1 GSDPFAQRRALTLCY
16 QELPMPRPRRV
27 DAPGYPQHVVQRG
40 NNRQPV
46 FFTDGD
52 RAAYLRLLCH
62 HAHQQ
67 HCRVHAYVLMGNHV
81 HLLATPDASGG
92 LSRMMQAVS
101 RAYVRRVNDRQGRT
115 GTLWEGRF
123 HSTVVDSDRY
133 LLACQRYIEL
143 NPVRAGKVAH
153 PGDYRW
159 SSYRA
164 NARGRPN
171 ALLEPHSAFE
181 LMGSD
186 ADERRRRYVEFIE
199 AGIPAGDLLA
209 IRRALQSQR
218 RLSGMLV
225 GSEPFRIAK
234 GI

>member
-1 GSDPFAQRRALTLCY
+1 
-16 QELPMPRPRRV
+16 MPRPRRI

-46 FFTDGD
+46 FFTDDD
-52 RAAYLRLLCH
+52 RVAYLRLLCH
-62 HAHQQ
+62 HADQQ
-67 HCRVHAYVLMGNHV
+67 HCRVHAFVLMDNHV
-81 HLLATPDASGG
+81 HLLATPDLCGG
-92 LSRMMQAVS
+92 LSRMMQAVN
-101 RAYVRRVNDRQGRT
+101 RTYVRRVNDRQGRT

-123 HSTVVDSDRY
+123 HSTVVDTDRY

-164 NARGRPN
+164 NARGTCN
-171 ALLEPHSAFE
+171 ALLTPHPAFD
-181 LMGSD
+181 LMAFD
-186 ADERRRRYVEFIE
+186 VEERRRRYVEFI
-199 AGIPAGDLLA
+199 AQGIPAGDLVA
-209 IRRALQSQR
+209 IRAALQSQR
-218 RLSGMLV
+218 RLV
-225 GSEPFRIAK
+225 GTLLGSDPFRVAK

>member
-1 GSDPFAQRRALTLCY
+1 
-16 QELPMPRPRRV
+16 MPRPRRI
-27 DAPGYPQHVVQRG
+27 DAPGYPQHLVQRG

-46 FFTDGD
+46 FFTDDD
-52 RAAYLRLLCH
+52 RIAYLRLPSH
-62 HAHQQ
+62 HASQQ
-67 HCRVHAYVLMGNHV
+67 HCRIHAYALMDNHV

-101 RAYVRRVNDRQGRT
+101 RTYVRRVNDRQGRT

-123 HSTVVDSDRY
+123 HSTLVDTDRY
-133 LLACQRYIEL
+133 LLACQGYIEL
-143 NPVRAGKVAH
+143 NPVRAGRVVR

-164 NARGRPN
+164 NAQGRPN

-181 LMGSD
+181 LIASD
-186 ADERRRRYVEFIE
+186 ADERRRRYAEFIE

-218 RLSGMLV
+218 RLSGILM
-225 GSEPFRIAK
+225 GSDPFRSAK

>member
-1 GSDPFAQRRALTLCY
+1 
-16 QELPMPRPRRV
+16 MPRPRRI

-40 NNRQPV
+40 NNRQRV
-46 FFTDGD
+46 FFADGD
-52 RAAYLRLLCH
+52 RVAYLRLLCH
-62 HAHQQ
+62 HADQQ
-67 HCRVHAYVLMGNHV
+67 HCRVHAYVLMDNHV
-81 HLLATPDASGG
+81 HLLATPDLCGG
-92 LSRMMQAVS
+92 LSRMMQAVN
-101 RAYVRRVNDRQGRT
+101 RTYVRRVNDRQGRT

-123 HSTVVDSDRY
+123 HSTVVDTDRY

-181 LMGSD
+181 RMGLIGLKSFLSLPLTLQ
-186 ADERRRRYVEFIE
+186 VPKIE
-199 AGIPAGDLLA
+199 ANTPTALTKSGKTISFKAKSLPAG
-209 IRRALQSQR
+209 
-218 RLSGMLV
+218 V
-225 GSEPFRIAK
+225 GLNTA
-234 GI
+234 

>member
-1 GSDPFAQRRALTLCY
+1 
-16 QELPMPRPRRV
+16 MPRPPRI
-27 DAPGYPQHVVQRG
+27 DAPGHPQHVVQRG

-52 RAAYLRLLCH
+52 RVAYLRLLCQ
-62 HAHQQ
+62 HADQQ
-67 HCRVHAYVLMGNHV
+67 HCRVHTYVLMDNHV
-81 HLLATPDASGG
+81 HLLVTPDVSGG

-101 RAYVRRVNDRQGRT
+101 RTYVRRVNDRQVRT

-123 HSTVVDSDRY
+123 YSTLVDTDRY

-143 NPVRAGKVAH
+143 NPVRAGRVAR

-164 NARGRPN
+164 NAHGRPN
-171 ALLEPHSAFE
+171 ALLKPHSAFE
-181 LMGSD
+181 LIALD
-186 ADERRRRYVEFIE
+186 LDERRRRYAAFIE
-199 AGIPAGDLLA
+199 EGIPAADVAA
-209 IRRALQSQR
+209 IRRALRSQR
-218 RLSGMLV
+218 RLA
-225 GSEPFRIAK
+225 GSLAGSDPFRDAK